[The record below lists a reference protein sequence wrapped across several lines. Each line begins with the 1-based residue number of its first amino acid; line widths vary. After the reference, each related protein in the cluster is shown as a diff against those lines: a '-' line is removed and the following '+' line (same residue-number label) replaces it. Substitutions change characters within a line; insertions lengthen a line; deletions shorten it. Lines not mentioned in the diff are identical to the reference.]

1 MENYYELLQVNPNIG
16 ASELKEKLIEAQ
28 RKWLGRTNAPDLKR
42 RQDAERKVE
51 ILAEAE
57 VILLDEAKR
66 SEYNRM
72 LEGSKPEV
80 NTNQQEQFD
89 NPTETT
95 AQELIDLAWS
105 LLEEGRVADA
115 IVVGKKSLK
124 IMELTHTDG
133 RY

>member
-1 MENYYELLQVNPNIG
+1 M
-16 ASELKEKLIEAQ
+16 
-28 RKWLGRTNAPDLKR
+28 
-42 RQDAERKVE
+42 
-51 ILAEAE
+51 
-57 VILLDEAKR
+57 
-66 SEYNRM
+66 
-72 LEGSKPEV
+72 

>member
-1 MENYYELLQVNPNIG
+1 M
-16 ASELKEKLIEAQ
+16 
-28 RKWLGRTNAPDLKR
+28 
-42 RQDAERKVE
+42 
-51 ILAEAE
+51 
-57 VILLDEAKR
+57 DEAKR

-115 IVVGKKSLK
+115 IVVGKKS
-124 IMELTHTDG
+124 H
-133 RY
+133 

>member
-1 MENYYELLQVNPNIG
+1 MENYYELLQVDPNIG

-42 RQDAERKVE
+42 RQEAERKVE

-72 LEGSKPEV
+72 LEGSKSEV

>member
-1 MENYYELLQVNPNIG
+1 MV
-16 ASELKEKLIEAQ
+16 
-28 RKWLGRTNAPDLKR
+28 RRTNAPDLKR
-42 RQDAERKVE
+42 RQEAERKVE

-72 LEGSKPEV
+72 LEGSEPEV
-80 NTNQQEQFD
+80 NTNHQEQFD
-89 NPTETT
+89 NTTEST
-95 AQELIDLAWS
+95 AQELIDYAWS
-105 LLEEGRVADA
+105 LLEEGRIADA
-115 IVVGKKSLK
+115 IVVGKRSLK